1 MRKYLFLIGCIW
13 AFNLNAQVLSPEQ
26 FIEQV
31 RSFHPIAKQA
41 NIKVEKANAAL
52 LSAKGGFDPTIEME
66 ASRKTF
72 DGKNY
77 YFFTNPEFKIPT
89 RIGGMDIKA
98 GLEDNGG
105 LFLNNQITRG
115 QSSYLGLEMPLLK
128 GLLIDQRRANL
139 QQASLFTQQSEQ
151 DRLKMQN
158 DLLYDAYNAYWQW
171 AGSYQ
176 LFSIYRQFL
185 QVSLDRFRLVKL
197 AYANGDRAL
206 IDTIEALTQVQQFQ
220 LLQTDAKVKLVN
232 AQLELANFLWNEND
246 AAYLLNEK
254 FVPDTVQFQM
264 YMAVEDPEQLIKRA
278 NEENPSLRSLNFE
291 LAALEVER
299 KLKFQSLLPSLNIKA
314 NLLNQ
319 GYNVMKNFG
328 GALLQNNYVWG
339 VQFKIPIFLREGQGS
354 YKQAKLKIAE
364 TNYELNAKQWS
375 TANKIRSYYAES
387 ILLKE
392 QIAAAQQAFNG
403 YTALLKAESLRF
415 QNGESSLFLLNT
427 RENKVIE
434 TAEKLIQLRAK
445 YLKASYG
452 INWAAGNLR

>member
-13 AFNLNAQVLSPEQ
+13 AINTNAQVLSPEK

-52 LSAKGGFDPTIEME
+52 LSARGGFDPTLEVD

-77 YFFTNPEFKIPT
+77 YFYTNPELKLPT
-89 RIGGMDIKA
+89 RIGGLDIKA
-98 GLEDNGG
+98 GVEDNGG
-105 LFLNNQITRG
+105 LFLNNQTTAG
-115 QSSYLGLEMPLLK
+115 QSSYLGLEMPLIK

-139 QQASLFTQQSEQ
+139 QQAKLFTQQSEQ

-158 DLLYDAYNAYWQW
+158 DLIYDAYNAYWQW

-185 QVSLDRFRLVKL
+185 QISQDRFRLVKL
-197 AYANGDRAL
+197 AYQNGDRAL

-220 LLQTDAKVKLVN
+220 LLQADAKVKLVN
-232 AQLELANFLWNEND
+232 AQLEMANFLWNEND
-246 AAYLLNEK
+246 AAYLLNEQ
-254 FVPDTVQFQM
+254 FVPDTIQFKM
-264 YMAVEDPEQLIKRA
+264 YMTLDDPDQLINRA
-278 NEENPSLRSLNFE
+278 NLENPSVQSLNIE

-299 KLKFQSLLPSLNIKA
+299 KLKQQSLLPSLNIKA

-319 GYNVMKNFG
+319 GYNVMKNFS
-328 GALLQNNYVWG
+328 GAFLQNNYVWG
-339 VQFKIPIFLREGQGS
+339 LQFKIPLFLREGQGS

-375 TANKIRSYYAES
+375 TANKIRAYYAES

-392 QIAAAQQAFNG
+392 QIAAAQQAYNG
-403 YTALLKAESLRF
+403 YTALLKAENLRF

-452 INWAAGNLR
+452 VSWAAG

>member
-13 AFNLNAQVLSPEQ
+13 VFNLNAQVLSPEK

-52 LSAKGGFDPTIEME
+52 LSARGGFDPTIELD

-77 YFFTNPEFKIPT
+77 YFNTNPEFKLPT

-151 DRLKMQN
+151 DKLKMQN
-158 DLLYDAYNAYWQW
+158 DLLFDAYNAYWQW
-171 AGSYQ
+171 AGSYK
-176 LFSIYRQFL
+176 LYSVYKQFV
-185 QVSLDRFRLVKL
+185 QISLDRFRLVKL
-197 AYANGDRAL
+197 AYQNGDRAL

-220 LLQTDAKVKLVN
+220 LLQADAKAKLVN

-246 AAYLLNEK
+246 AAYLLNDNL
-254 FVPDTVQFQM
+254 VPDTVQFQL
-264 YMAVEDPEQLIKRA
+264 YLAVEDPEQLINRA
-278 NEENPSLRSLNFE
+278 NTENPTLRSLAFE
-291 LAALEVER
+291 LDALEVQR

-319 GYNVMKNFG
+319 GYNVMKDFG

-339 VQFKIPIFLREGQGS
+339 VQFKIPIFLREGQGA

-392 QIAAAQQAFNG
+392 QIAAAQQAYNG
-403 YTALLKAESLRF
+403 YTALLKAETLRF

-452 INWAAGNLR
+452 ISWAAGIIR

>member
-1 MRKYLFLIGCIW
+1 MRKLIFLIGCVW
-13 AFNLNAQVLSPEQ
+13 AFNTNAQVLSPEK

-31 RSFHPIAKQA
+31 RTFHPIAKQA

-52 LSAKGGFDPTIEME
+52 LSAKGGFDPTLEMD

-77 YFFTNPEFKIPT
+77 YFSTNPELKLPT

-98 GLEDNGG
+98 GVEDNGG

-115 QSSYLGLEMPLLK
+115 QSSYLGVEMPLLK

-139 QQASLFTQQSEQ
+139 QQAVLFTQQSEQ

-158 DLLYDAYNAYWQW
+158 DLLFDAYNAYWQW

-246 AAYLLNEK
+246 AAYLLNDK
-254 FVPDTVQFQM
+254 FS
-264 YMAVEDPEQLIKRA
+264 A
-278 NEENPSLRSLNFE
+278 
-291 LAALEVER
+291 
-299 KLKFQSLLPSLNIKA
+299 
-314 NLLNQ
+314 
-319 GYNVMKNFG
+319 
-328 GALLQNNYVWG
+328 
-339 VQFKIPIFLREGQGS
+339 
-354 YKQAKLKIAE
+354 
-364 TNYELNAKQWS
+364 
-375 TANKIRSYYAES
+375 
-387 ILLKE
+387 
-392 QIAAAQQAFNG
+392 
-403 YTALLKAESLRF
+403 
-415 QNGESSLFLLNT
+415 
-427 RENKVIE
+427 
-434 TAEKLIQLRAK
+434 
-445 YLKASYG
+445 
-452 INWAAGNLR
+452 

>member
-1 MRKYLFLIGCIW
+1 MRKYLFLFGCIW
-13 AFNLNAQVLSPEQ
+13 AFNINAQVLSPEK

-52 LSAKGGFDPTIEME
+52 LSARGGFDPTIELD

-77 YFFTNPEFKIPT
+77 YFNTNPEFKLPT

-98 GLEDNGG
+98 GFEDNGG

-151 DRLKMQN
+151 DKLKMQN
-158 DLLYDAYNAYWQW
+158 DLLFDAYNAYWQW
-171 AGSYQ
+171 AGSYK
-176 LFSIYRQFL
+176 LFSVYKQFV
-185 QVSLDRFRLVKL
+185 QISLDRFRLVKL
-197 AYANGDRAL
+197 AYQNGDRAL

-220 LLQTDAKVKLVN
+220 LLQADAKAKLVN

-246 AAYLLNEK
+246 AAYLLNDNL
-254 FVPDTVQFQM
+254 VPDTVQFQL
-264 YMAVEDPEQLIKRA
+264 YLAEDDPEQLINRA
-278 NEENPSLRSLNFE
+278 NAENPTLRSLAFE
-291 LAALEVER
+291 LDALEVQR

-319 GYNVMKNFG
+319 GYNVMKDFG

-339 VQFKIPIFLREGQGS
+339 VQFKIPIFLREGQGA
-354 YKQAKLKIAE
+354 YKQSKLKIAE

-392 QIAAAQQAFNG
+392 QIAAAQQAYNG
-403 YTALLKAESLRF
+403 YTALLKAETLRF

-452 INWAAGNLR
+452 ISWAAGSLR

>member
-52 LSAKGGFDPTIEME
+52 LSAKGGFDPTLEVD

-77 YFFTNPEFKIPT
+77 YFYTNPELKLPT

-98 GLEDNGG
+98 GVEDNGG

-115 QSSYLGLEMPLLK
+115 QSSYLGLELPLVK
-128 GLLIDQRRANL
+128 GLLLDQRRANL
-139 QQASLFTQQSEQ
+139 QQARLFTQQSEQ

-158 DLLYDAYNAYWQW
+158 DLLFDAYNAYWQW

-197 AYANGDRAL
+197 AFENGDRAL

-220 LLQTDAKVKLVN
+220 LLQADAKTKLVN

-246 AAYLLNEK
+246 AAYLLNDNL
-254 FVPDTVQFQM
+254 VPDTVQFQL
-264 YMAVEDPEQLIKRA
+264 YLAVEDPEQLINRA
-278 NEENPSLRSLNFE
+278 NTENPTLRSLAFE
-291 LAALEVER
+291 LDALEVQR

-339 VQFKIPIFLREGQGS
+339 VQFKIPLFLREGQGA

-392 QIAAAQQAFNG
+392 QIAAAQQAYNG
-403 YTALLKAESLRF
+403 YTALLKAETLRF

-452 INWAAGNLR
+452 ISWAAGSLR

>member
-1 MRKYLFLIGCIW
+1 MRKYLFLIGCVW
-13 AFNLNAQVLSPEQ
+13 AFNLNAQVLSPEK

-52 LSAKGGFDPTIEME
+52 LSARGGFDPTIELD

-77 YFFTNPEFKIPT
+77 YFNTNPEFKLPT

-151 DRLKMQN
+151 DKLKMQN
-158 DLLYDAYNAYWQW
+158 DLLFDAYNAYWQW
-171 AGSYQ
+171 AGSYK
-176 LFSIYRQFL
+176 LFNVYKQFV
-185 QVSLDRFRLVKL
+185 QISLDRFRLVKL
-197 AYANGDRAL
+197 AYQNGDRAL

-220 LLQTDAKVKLVN
+220 LLQADAKTKLVN

-246 AAYLLNEK
+246 AAYLLNDNL
-254 FVPDTVQFQM
+254 VPDTVQFQL
-264 YMAVEDPEQLIKRA
+264 YLAVEDPEQLINRA
-278 NEENPSLRSLNFE
+278 NTENPTLRSLAFE
-291 LAALEVER
+291 LNALEVQR

-319 GYNVMKNFG
+319 GYNVMKDFG

-339 VQFKIPIFLREGQGS
+339 VQFKIPIFLREGQGA

-392 QIAAAQQAFNG
+392 QIAAAQQAYNG
-403 YTALLKAESLRF
+403 YTALLKAETLRF

-452 INWAAGNLR
+452 ISWAAGSLR

>member
-13 AFNLNAQVLSPEQ
+13 AINTNAQVLSPEK

-52 LSAKGGFDPTIEME
+52 LSARGGFDPTLEVD

-77 YFFTNPEFKIPT
+77 YFYTNPELKLPT
-89 RIGGMDIKA
+89 RIGGLDIKA
-98 GLEDNGG
+98 GVEDNGG
-105 LFLNNQITRG
+105 LFLNNQTTAG
-115 QSSYLGLEMPLLK
+115 QSSYLGLEMPLIK

-139 QQASLFTQQSEQ
+139 QQAKLFTQQSEQ

-158 DLLYDAYNAYWQW
+158 DLIYDAYNAYWQW

-185 QVSLDRFRLVKL
+185 QISQDRFRLVKL
-197 AYANGDRAL
+197 AYQNGDRAL

-220 LLQTDAKVKLVN
+220 LLQADAKVKLVN
-232 AQLELANFLWNEND
+232 AQLEMANFLWNEND
-246 AAYLLNEK
+246 AAYLLNEQ
-254 FVPDTVQFQM
+254 FVPDTIQFKM
-264 YMAVEDPEQLIKRA
+264 YMTLDDPDQLINRA
-278 NEENPSLRSLNFE
+278 NLENPSVQSLNIE

-299 KLKFQSLLPSLNIKA
+299 KLKQQSLLPSLNIKA

-319 GYNVMKNFG
+319 GYNVMKNFS
-328 GALLQNNYVWG
+328 GAFLQNNYVWG
-339 VQFKIPIFLREGQGS
+339 LQFKIPLFLREGQGS

-375 TANKIRSYYAES
+375 TANKIRAYYAES

-392 QIAAAQQAFNG
+392 QIAAAQQAYNG
-403 YTALLKAESLRF
+403 YTALLKAENLRF

-452 INWAAGNLR
+452 VSWAAGVIR

>member
-264 YMAVEDPEQLIKRA
+264 YMTVENPDQLIIRA
-278 NEENPSLRSLNFE
+278 NAENPSIQSLNVE

-339 VQFKIPIFLREGQGS
+339 VQFKIPLFLREGQGA

-375 TANKIRSYYAES
+375 IANKIRAYYAES

-392 QIAAAQQAFNG
+392 QIAAAQQAYNG
-403 YTALLKAESLRF
+403 YTSLLKAENLRF

-452 INWAAGNLR
+452 ISWAAGIIR

>member
-52 LSAKGGFDPTIEME
+52 LSAKGGFDPTLEVD

-77 YFFTNPEFKIPT
+77 YFYTNPELKLPT

-98 GLEDNGG
+98 GVEDNGG

-115 QSSYLGLEMPLLK
+115 QSSYLGLELPLVK
-128 GLLIDQRRANL
+128 GLLLDQRRANL
-139 QQASLFTQQSEQ
+139 QQARLFTQQSEQ

-158 DLLYDAYNAYWQW
+158 DLLFDAYNAYWQW

-197 AYANGDRAL
+197 AFENGDRAL

-220 LLQTDAKVKLVN
+220 LLQADAKVKLVN

-264 YMAVEDPEQLIKRA
+264 YMTVENPDQLIIRA
-278 NEENPSLRSLNFE
+278 NAENPSIQSLNVE

-339 VQFKIPIFLREGQGS
+339 VQFKIPLFLREGQGA

-375 TANKIRSYYAES
+375 IANKIRAYYAES

-392 QIAAAQQAFNG
+392 QIAAAQQAYNG
-403 YTALLKAESLRF
+403 YTSLLKAENLRF

-452 INWAAGNLR
+452 ISWAAGLIR

>member
-1 MRKYLFLIGCIW
+1 MRKYLFFIGCAW
-13 AFNLNAQVLSPEQ
+13 AFNINAQVLSPEK

-52 LSAKGGFDPTIEME
+52 LSAKGGFDPTIEMD

-77 YFFTNPEFKIPT
+77 YFYTNSELKLPT

-105 LFLNNQITRG
+105 LFLNNQITSG
-115 QSSYLGLEMPLLK
+115 QSSYLGLELPLLK

-139 QQASLFTQQSEQ
+139 QQATLFTQQSEQ
-151 DRLKMQN
+151 DKLKMQN

-197 AYANGDRAL
+197 AFENGDRAL

-232 AQLELANFLWNEND
+232 AQLEMANFLWNEND
-246 AAYLLNEK
+246 AAYLLNER
-254 FVPDTVQFQM
+254 FVPDTVQFHM
-264 YMAVEDPEQLIKRA
+264 YLSLEDPDQLIIRA
-278 NEENPSLRSLNFE
+278 NAENPSLQSLNLE
-291 LAALEVER
+291 LAALEIER

-319 GYNVMKNFG
+319 GYNVLKDFG
-328 GALLQNNYVWG
+328 GAFLQNNYVWG
-339 VQFKIPIFLREGQGS
+339 VQFKIPIFLREGQGL
-354 YKQAKLKIAE
+354 YRQAKLKIAE
-364 TNYELNAKQWS
+364 TNYELNAKKWS
-375 TANKIRSYYAES
+375 IANKIRSYFAES

-392 QIAAAQQAFNG
+392 QIAAAQQAYNG
-403 YTALLKAESLRF
+403 FTALLKAESLRF

>member
-1 MRKYLFLIGCIW
+1 MRKYLFLFGCIW
-13 AFNLNAQVLSPEQ
+13 AFNINAQVLSPEK

-52 LSAKGGFDPTIEME
+52 LSARGGFDPTIELD

-77 YFFTNPEFKIPT
+77 YFNTNPEFKLPT

-98 GLEDNGG
+98 GFEDNGG

-151 DRLKMQN
+151 DKLKMQN
-158 DLLYDAYNAYWQW
+158 DLLFDAYNAYWQW
-171 AGSYQ
+171 AGSYK
-176 LFSIYRQFL
+176 LFSVYKQFV
-185 QVSLDRFRLVKL
+185 QISLDRFRLVKL
-197 AYANGDRAL
+197 AYQNGDRAL

-220 LLQTDAKVKLVN
+220 LLQADAKAKLVN

-246 AAYLLNEK
+246 AAYLLNDNL
-254 FVPDTVQFQM
+254 VPDTVQFQL
-264 YMAVEDPEQLIKRA
+264 YLAEDDPEQLINRA
-278 NEENPSLRSLNFE
+278 NAENPTLRSLAFE
-291 LAALEVER
+291 LDALEVQR

-319 GYNVMKNFG
+319 GYNVMKDFG
-328 GALLQNNYVWG
+328 GALLQNNYLWG
-339 VQFKIPIFLREGQGS
+339 VQFKIPIFLREGQGA
-354 YKQAKLKIAE
+354 YKQSKLKIAE

-392 QIAAAQQAFNG
+392 QIAAAQQAYNG
-403 YTALLKAESLRF
+403 YTALLKAETLRF

-452 INWAAGNLR
+452 ISWAAGSLR